1 MSLIY
6 PLIKRKIKASA
17 IFSECNFNFQCRR
30 CRGSSIFFYLQVT
43 LSREK
48 NQLLPPQRSSSHVL
62 DVSKYSFQTKCEL
75 LSLSLC
81 KTIVIIVMVALAE
94 TKGCITYPDIFRS
107 ILSTW

>member
-62 DVSKYSFQTKCEL
+62 DVSKYSFQRGYLMRRGLEEESKARYKFMQAFVEKKNT
-75 LSLSLC
+75 S
-81 KTIVIIVMVALAE
+81 
-94 TKGCITYPDIFRS
+94 CILF
-107 ILSTW
+107 

>member
-62 DVSKYSFQTKCEL
+62 DVSKYSFQRMRPKNVLMVC
-75 LSLSLC
+75 
-81 KTIVIIVMVALAE
+81 IVFCFI
-94 TKGCITYPDIFRS
+94 CFYSSSRNY
-107 ILSTW
+107 